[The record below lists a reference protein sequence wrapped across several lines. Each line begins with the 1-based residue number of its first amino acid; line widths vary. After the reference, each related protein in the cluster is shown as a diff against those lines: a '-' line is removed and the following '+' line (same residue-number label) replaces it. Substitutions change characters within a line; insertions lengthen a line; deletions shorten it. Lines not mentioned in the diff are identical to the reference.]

1 MPFLHFTRL
10 LFNTPPAF
18 KCPPRISLQ
27 PRCRSTLLLLRH
39 SLTWKTAAGIIEAK
53 KNKNKQILRR
63 VSSAIPFLAPGLT
76 CQKRWR
82 LNDKVTKHI
91 NPGVKHQLTLT
102 HRCNYTWVTMPHCS
116 VMKKKKFLKGPRTDC
131 IFRSSSSS
139 VNDVLGLTFYRQI
152 SGLCCFST
160 ENQFK
165 NTIGRKINYLVA
177 L

>member
-1 MPFLHFTRL
+1 MPTSHLITASVQVDSVITQTFS
-10 LFNTPPAF
+10 NM
-18 KCPPRISLQ
+18 KNS
-27 PRCRSTLLLLRH
+27 SWDYW
-39 SLTWKTAAGIIEAK
+39 SKKT
-53 KNKNKQILRR
+53 KQILRR

-131 IFRSSSSS
+131 ISEVHPR
-139 VNDVLGLTFYRQI
+139 VNDVLGLTFYLQI